1 MHCEEVRNGAI
12 LITQWGLINDY
23 YKVNAIGLCE
33 KTHDYQWG
41 LNIPWEQ
48 LRSLQ
53 LHKWGHTYQGLW
65 RHAKPALD
73 KNRRHEQVIC
83 PIYPILSLLQ

>member
-1 MHCEEVRNGAI
+1 MFTDGVWSYRVDN
-12 LITQWGLINDY
+12 
-23 YKVNAIGLCE
+23 
-33 KTHDYQWG
+33 
-41 LNIPWEQ
+41 
-48 LRSLQ
+48 SLQ
-53 LHKWGHTYQGLW
+53 LHKWGHTNQGLW